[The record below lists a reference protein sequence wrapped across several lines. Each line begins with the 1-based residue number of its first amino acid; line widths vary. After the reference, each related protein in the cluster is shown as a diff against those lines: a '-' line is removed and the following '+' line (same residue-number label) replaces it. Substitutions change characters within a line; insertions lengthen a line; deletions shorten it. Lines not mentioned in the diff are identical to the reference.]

1 MAKLEKPVAI
11 KPNTHG
17 GAREGSGRKPFVPTD
32 AERKQVEAL
41 AGVGLPQ
48 EQIGALLR
56 DGVCVDVVRDN
67 FAHELKAGKAK
78 ASAKIGQTLFN
89 RAIGGETAAL
99 IWWTKSQ
106 MRWKEVQQ
114 HEITGRDGAPIQV
127 ATIDVSK
134 ISTEAL
140 AEIMAAR
147 DATDAS

>member
-1 MAKLEKPVAI
+1 MAKLEKPPAI
-11 KPNTHG
+11 NGHG
-17 GAREGSGRKPFVPTD
+17 GARAGSGRKPFVATD

-41 AGVGLPQ
+41 AGVGLPHD
-48 EQIGALLR
+48 QIAALLR

-106 MRWKEVQQ
+106 MGWKEK
-114 HEITGRDGAPIQV
+114 RDLDVTSSDGTMTPAVIQ
-127 ATIDVSK
+127 
-134 ISTEAL
+134 L
-140 AEIMAAR
+140 MAVDKAQ
-147 DATDAS
+147 

>member
-1 MAKLEKPVAI
+1 MRKLEKPVAI

-17 GAREGSGRKPFVPTD
+17 GARAGSGRKPFVATE

-41 AGVGLPQ
+41 AGVGLPHD
-48 EQIGALLR
+48 QIAALLR

-106 MRWKEVQQ
+106 MGWKEKR
-114 HEITGRDGAPIQV
+114 ELDISNPDGTLKPPTAINIVPV
-127 ATIDVSK
+127 DVP
-134 ISTEAL
+134 
-140 AEIMAAR
+140 
-147 DATDAS
+147 ASE